1 MAVTDLI
8 GALIEWIQKSEQ
20 AAHYVFI
27 LYAIMKE
34 RYLIASCTR
43 GIKSERQN
51 IPLDILKGN
60 GLIGSNITFNT
71 FLHKDMLS

>member
-20 AAHYVFI
+20 AAHVFI
-27 LYAIMKE
+27 ILYVIMKE

-43 GIKSERQN
+43 GGIKSERQN
-51 IPLDILKGN
+51 I
-60 GLIGSNITFNT
+60 
-71 FLHKDMLS
+71 